1 MILKYLKKSFFFL
14 KVFFSLSPPHF
25 PEQKEM
31 QSSLI
36 FEIAFNTGNKKLIL
50 LAWFLVISVTE
61 VVSVQ
66 RKKASLIACQCNH
79 SGFIVV

>member
-1 MILKYLKKSFFFL
+1 
-14 KVFFSLSPPHF
+14 
-25 PEQKEM
+25 M
-31 QSSLI
+31 QSSQI

>member
-1 MILKYLKKSFFFL
+1 MQR
-14 KVFFSLSPPHF
+14 SL
-25 PEQKEM
+25 
-31 QSSLI
+31 L
-36 FEIAFNTGNKKLIL
+36 FEIAFNTRNKKLIL

-66 RKKASLIACQCNH
+66 HKKASLIACQYNH